1 MSEEQ
6 PKSLRELIEGRDTLL
21 GLKEAI
27 EKRIANISKEE
38 QREVDSLV
46 SRSFNPQCTFDRK
59 HRDRLYKLALFP
71 EQSGWYFKLRE
82 QLHRLIHDH

>member
-6 PKSLRELIEGRDTLL
+6 PKSLRELIEDRDSLVRL
-21 GLKEAI
+21 RDAVD
-27 EKRIANISKEE
+27 KRIANISKEE
-38 QREVDSLV
+38 QMEVDSLV
-46 SRSFNPQCTFDRK
+46 RRSFDPQCTFDRK